1 MIRRGPSRRCS
12 FNGGQNRNQG
22 PTMKCSWFILLRRV
36 GWALQQQREVLGY
49 EQAKMGFLF
58 DD

>member
-1 MIRRGPSRRCS
+1 
-12 FNGGQNRNQG
+12 
-22 PTMKCSWFILLRRV
+22 MKCSWFILLRRV